1 MINNE
6 RGFALLNVIFL
17 MMITSFAAMI
27 LLNAAPRVKNPQPTL
42 RLTALYLANE
52 QFAYLED
59 KAAKGELTEAAY
71 EFLGDPN
78 ELTTNNFSEKIAI
91 TFDMETTVTGS
102 GNLRNAKVIV
112 SWTFGGKDFK
122 IDSERTIL
130 FVKHETEDEEET
142 P

>member
-1 MINNE
+1 MMINNE

-17 MMITSFAAMI
+17 MMITSCAAMI
-27 LLNAAPRVKNPQPTL
+27 LLNAAPRVRNPDPTL
-42 RLTALYLANE
+42 RLTALYLAEE

-59 KAAKGELTEAAY
+59 KAANDELTEVTY

-91 TFDMETTVTGS
+91 TFDMETTITGS
-102 GNLRNAKVIV
+102 GNLRKATVIV
-112 SWTFGGKDFK
+112 SWTFGGKDSK
-122 IDSERTIL
+122 IETERTIL
-130 FVKHETEDEEET
+130 FVPNEET

>member
-1 MINNE
+1 MMINNE

-27 LLNAAPRVKNPQPTL
+27 LLNAAPRVRNPEPTL
-42 RLTALYLANE
+42 RLTALYLAEE
-52 QFAYLED
+52 QFAYLENL
-59 KAAKGELTEAAY
+59 AANGEPMESTY
-71 EFLGDPN
+71 EFLGDPK
-78 ELTTNNFSEKIAI
+78 ELTINNFSEKISI

-102 GNLRNAKVIV
+102 GNLRGAKVTV

-122 IDSERTIL
+122 IETERTIL
-130 FVKHETEDEEET
+130 FVPNEET